1 MNVSRP
7 KSALLSLAVL
17 GALLAGCQPAAS
29 APADSPAADPSSS
42 SAAAADPA
50 IDPALADP
58 TDPAALAPAVTTAPP
73 ATTAVKPATTAVKP
87 ATTKKPAVKAT
98 THKPA
103 PKPKPTTKKP
113 APKPTTKPPSAGVVH
128 PGAFCSPVGARGVTS
143 KGTPM
148 RCTLKSGEPRARW
161 RAA

>member
-29 APADSPAADPSSS
+29 APAADTTSSPSATVDAALDPAADP
-42 SAAAADPA
+42 AA
-50 IDPALADP
+50 DPALADP
-58 TDPAALAPAVTTAPP
+58 TDPATLKPTATTAPP
-73 ATTAVKPATTAVKP
+73 ATTAVKPAAK
-87 ATTKKPAVKAT
+87 KKPTAKPT
-98 THKPA
+98 TRKPS

-113 APKPTTKPPSAGVVH
+113 SPKPTTKPPSSGIVH
-128 PGAFCSPVGARGVTS
+128 PGAFCSPVGALGHTS
-143 KGTPM
+143 KGTLM

-161 RAA
+161 RAAG